1 MCRRNSSRL
10 RKACK
15 TAHDLKHKFRTGLAV
30 SWCKVPAVLVDA
42 QFDDGGSSAMLS
54 APIARAQFDDGGSSA
69 MLSAP
74 IARTL
79 SQRQFCWGTR
89 CTSVGHQRTRR
100 DGTQRTTRC
109 CNPYYRGAGSS
120 YAQVL
125 LSDRSTRFVSP
136 STPSMLYPIQYS
148 HRLPGRSAV
157 RRGARNAGYEG

>member
-30 SWCKVPAVLVDA
+30 SWCKVPAVLVD
-42 QFDDGGSSAMLS
+42 
-54 APIARAQFDDGGSSA
+54 AQFDDGGSSA